1 MTTKR
6 QQRVLVVDDEQVIA
20 QTLAVVLGRSGF
32 DAIAFTNPL
41 KALEAARTEAPDLV
55 ISDVMMP
62 EMDGDTLL
70 RMIRG
75 SDRWHEMPVIVLT
88 GVADDHVLIER
99 ARALDIQD
107 EVPKA
112 TFDFDDLLNRVKQH
126 LPQAAA

>member
-1 MTTKR
+1 MQTI
-6 QQRVLVVDDEQVIA
+6 LVVDDTSLCRE
-20 QTLAVVLGRSGF
+20 AVSRLLEYEGFTVLRANHGRV
-32 DAIAFTNPL
+32 AW
-41 KALEAARTEAPDLV
+41 ALMYHHSPDLV
-55 ISDVMMP
+55 LLDLMMP
-62 EMDGDTLL
+62 EMDGVTLL